1 MSLYNPMDSLTTD
14 EYNELM
20 AKLAT
25 DEDEDES
32 AE

>member
-1 MSLYNPMDSLTTD
+1 MNLYNPMDSLTTD

-20 AKLAT
+20 AELAT
-25 DEDEDES
+25 DEDEG